1 MILNRQTIA
10 RAGLALLDEKGSDG
24 LTMRALA
31 ASLGV
36 QAPALYWHVKNR
48 RELVD
53 LMGEEIFRDALDAV
67 GDTAVPWDTFLINVS
82 RALRQAMLRYHQGAR
97 ILAGTFVTSAVE
109 LVEPMLN
116 AMTAAGFTVREAA
129 RFSPVVHHYTIGFT
143 IEQQARDGSEYPGPN
158 PYADEN
164 LRAKLDL
171 HRFPA
176 QSEVFAELYQP
187 DFDAD
192 FEDGLAIIID
202 GLRARLRAKGKSA
215 DPRAAAPP
223 R

>member
-1 MILNRQTIA
+1 MILNRETIA

-48 RELVD
+48 RELID
-53 LMGEEIFRDALDAV
+53 LMGEAIMSDAHD
-67 GDTAVPWDTFLINVS
+67 GFDDTSAPWDIFLANGA

-97 ILAGTFVTSAVE
+97 ILAGTFVTNAADV
-109 LVEPMLN
+109 LEPMLD
-116 AMTAAGFTVREAA
+116 AMTSAGFTVRDAA
-129 RFSPVVHHYTIGFT
+129 RLSPVIHHYTIGFT

-158 PYADEN
+158 PYNEEN
-164 LRAKLDL
+164 LIAKLDL
-171 HRFPA
+171 QKYPA
-176 QSEVFAELYQP
+176 IFEAFSELYEP

-192 FEDGLAIIID
+192 FEDGLAIVID
-202 GLRARLRAKGKSA
+202 GLRARLRGKRRS
-215 DPRAAAPP
+215 AAP
-223 R
+223 RVADHR

>member
-1 MILNRQTIA
+1 MILNRETIA

-48 RELVD
+48 RELID
-53 LMGEEIFRDALDAV
+53 LMGEAIMSDAHDAFD
-67 GDTAVPWDTFLINVS
+67 DTSAPWDIFLANGA

-97 ILAGTFVTSAVE
+97 ILAGTFVTNAADM
-109 LVEPMLN
+109 LEPMLD
-116 AMTAAGFTVREAA
+116 AMTSAGFTVREAA
-129 RFSPVVHHYTIGFT
+129 RLSPVIHHYTIGFT

-158 PYADEN
+158 PYTEEN
-164 LRAKLDL
+164 LIAKLDL
-171 HRFPA
+171 QKYPA
-176 QSEVFAELYQP
+176 ILEVFSELYEP

-192 FEDGLAIIID
+192 FEDGLAIVID
-202 GLRARLRAKGKSA
+202 GLRARLRGK
-215 DPRAAAPP
+215 RKLAAP
-223 R
+223 RVSDRR